1 LDSVSFYLP
10 RWIRQQKK
18 SQKIGN
24 GLHRRDISNKSNGGR
39 KMNQWMKLADRVLDE
54 VEVTNLEALS
64 ILECP
69 DDDVLLLMHAAF
81 QIRKRYYGKK
91 VKLNM
96 IINTKSGLCPENCGY
111 CSQSSISTAPIE
123 SYRMVDKD
131 TIVEGAKRAHELN
144 IGTYCIVASGR
155 GPSNRDVNHVVD
167 AVKEIKDTYGL
178 KICACLGL
186 LKPEQ
191 AMRLKEAG
199 VDRYNHNIN
208 TSASNHSNI
217 TTSHT
222 YDDRVKTVETVKE
235 SGMSPCSG
243 VIVGMRETKQDVVD
257 MANSLKVL
265 DADSIPVNFLH
276 AIDGT
281 PLEGVRELNPL
292 YCLKVLALFRFIN
305 PTKEIRISGGRE
317 VNLRSLQPL
326 GLYAANSIF
335 VGDYLTTSGQEESED
350 LKMLID
356 LGFEVESV
364 EEMKASLEMVN

>member
-1 LDSVSFYLP
+1 MSLQF
-10 RWIRQQKK
+10 
-18 SQKIGN
+18 
-24 GLHRRDISNKSNGGR
+24 NGGI
-39 KMNQWMKLADRVLDE
+39 KMNIWMKLADRVLDG
-54 VEVTNLEALS
+54 VEISNQEALS

-69 DDDVLLLMHAAF
+69 DDDVLLLLHAAF

-96 IINTKSGLCPENCGY
+96 IMNAKSGLCPENCGY
-111 CSQSSISTAPIE
+111 CSQSSISTAPIN

-131 TIVEGAKRAHELN
+131 TILEGAKRAHDLN

-155 GPSNRDVNHVVD
+155 GPSNKDVDHVVE
-167 AVKEIKDTYGL
+167 AVKEIKTTYGL
-178 KICACLGL
+178 KVCACLGL

-191 AMRLKEAG
+191 ANRLKEAG

-222 YDDRVKTVETVKE
+222 YDDRVNTVETVKE
-235 SGMSPCSG
+235 YGMSPCSG
-243 VIVGMRETKQDVVD
+243 VIIGMRETKQDVVD
-257 MANSLKVL
+257 MANSLKDL

-281 PLEGVRELNPL
+281 PLEGVKELNPL

-317 VNLRSLQPL
+317 VNLRSLQAL

-335 VGDYLTTSGQEESED
+335 VGDYLTTTGQDETED
-350 LKMLID
+350 HKMLLD

-364 EEMKASLEMVN
+364 EEMKASLK

>member
-1 LDSVSFYLP
+1 M
-10 RWIRQQKK
+10 
-18 SQKIGN
+18 
-24 GLHRRDISNKSNGGR
+24 NK
-39 KMNQWMKLADRVLDE
+39 WMTLADQVLE
-54 VEVTNLEALS
+54 GKEVTNEEALS

-111 CSQSSISTAPIE
+111 CSQSSISTAPIDT
-123 SYRMVDKD
+123 YRMVDKN
-131 TIVEGAKRAHELN
+131 TILEGAKRAYDLN
-144 IGTYCIVASGR
+144 VGTYCIVASGR
-155 GPSNRDVNHVVD
+155 GPSNKEIDHVVE

-178 KICACLGL
+178 KVCACLGI

-191 AMRLKEAG
+191 AKRLKEVG

-208 TSASNHSNI
+208 TSASNHANI

-222 YDDRVKTVETVKE
+222 YDDRVGTVETVKE
-235 SGMSPCSG
+235 AGMSPCSG
-243 VIVGMRETKQDVVD
+243 VIVGMRETRQDVVD
-257 MANSLKVL
+257 MANSLKAL

-281 PLEGVRELNPL
+281 PLQGVKELNPL

-305 PTKEIRISGGRE
+305 PTKEIRVSGGRE
-317 VNLRSLQPL
+317 VNLGSLQPL
-326 GLYAANSIF
+326 ALYAANSIF
-335 VGDYLTTSGQEESED
+335 VGDYLTTAGQDETED
-350 LKMLID
+350 QKMLRD

-364 EEMKASLEMVN
+364 EEMQASLAAEK

>member
-1 LDSVSFYLP
+1 
-10 RWIRQQKK
+10 
-18 SQKIGN
+18 
-24 GLHRRDISNKSNGGR
+24 
-39 KMNQWMKLADRVLDE
+39 MELADQVLDGKK
-54 VEVTNLEALS
+54 VTNEEALS

-81 QIRKRYYGKK
+81 QIRKHYFGKK

-96 IINTKSGLCPENCGY
+96 IMNAKSGHCSENCGY
-111 CSQSSISTAPIE
+111 CSQSSISTAPIN

-131 TIVEGAKRAHELN
+131 TILEGAKRAHDLN
-144 IGTYCIVASGR
+144 VGTYCIVASGR
-155 GPSNRDVNHVVD
+155 GPSNKDIDHVVE
-167 AVKEIKDTYGL
+167 AVKEIKESYGL

-191 AMRLKEAG
+191 AKRLKEAG
-199 VDRYNHNIN
+199 VNRYNHNIN
-208 TSASNHSNI
+208 TSASNHANI

-222 YDDRVKTVETVKE
+222 YDDRVNTVETVKE
-235 SGMSPCSG
+235 FGLSPCSG

-281 PLEGVRELNPL
+281 LLEGTKELNPL

-335 VGDYLTTSGQEESED
+335 IGDYLTTAGQEEMED
-350 LKMLID
+350 YKMLRD

-364 EEMKASLEMVN
+364 EEMKASLVAEK

>member
-1 LDSVSFYLP
+1 
-10 RWIRQQKK
+10 
-18 SQKIGN
+18 
-24 GLHRRDISNKSNGGR
+24 
-39 KMNQWMKLADRVLDE
+39 MELADQVLDGKK
-54 VEVTNLEALS
+54 VTNEEALS

-81 QIRKRYYGKK
+81 QIRKHYFGKK

-96 IINTKSGLCPENCGY
+96 IMNAKSGHCPENCGY
-111 CSQSSISTAPIE
+111 CSQSSISTAPIN

-131 TIVEGAKRAHELN
+131 TILEGAKRAHDLN
-144 IGTYCIVASGR
+144 VGTYCIVASGR
-155 GPSNRDVNHVVD
+155 GPSNKDIDHVVE
-167 AVKEIKDTYGL
+167 AVKEIKESYGL

-191 AMRLKEAG
+191 AKRLKEAG
-199 VDRYNHNIN
+199 VNRYNHNIN
-208 TSASNHSNI
+208 TSASNHENI

-222 YDDRVKTVETVKE
+222 YDDRVNTVETVKE
-235 SGMSPCSG
+235 SGLSPCSG

-257 MANSLKVL
+257 MANSLKAL

-281 PLEGVRELNPL
+281 LLEGTKELNPL

-335 VGDYLTTSGQEESED
+335 IGDYLTTGGQEEIED
-350 LKMLID
+350 YKMLRD

-364 EEMKASLEMVN
+364 EEMKASLAAEK